1 MEKTQNLP
9 EVRGPSMLIEMALS
23 KGADEK
29 ALEKLEKV
37 LELQERWEANE
48 AKKAYHQAMSA
59 FKLNPPDIE
68 RDKTVSYTPQGKPTV
83 TYNHA
88 TLANVTGKINASLS
102 EHGLSASWVT
112 KQENG
117 SVSVTCKI
125 THSMGHSEETTISAA
140 PDTSGSKN
148 PIQAIGS
155 TISYLERYTILAL
168 TGLATHDMDDD
179 GKGAESIE
187 FISAEQKAELVKEIA
202 KRRID
207 VKKFNEFLKV
217 GSIDELPAKR
227 FNEAMKAAQSKPMP
241 TGKPEPPKE
250 REPGEDDDSWMEDQG
265 ELV

>member
-1 MEKTQNLP
+1 METKDNLP
-9 EVRGPSMLIEMALS
+9 EVRGPSSLIEMALS

-88 TLANVTGKINASLS
+88 TLANVTSKINAALS
-102 EHGLSASWVT
+102 EHGLSATWLT

-117 SVSVTCKI
+117 NISVTCKI
-125 THSMGHSEETTISAA
+125 THSMGHSEETTITAS
-140 PDTSGSKN
+140 PDTSGNKN

-179 GKGAESIE
+179 GKGTDIE
-187 FISAEQKAELVKEIA
+187 YINEEQKKALVNEVS
-202 KRRID
+202 KRKID
-207 VKKFNEFLKV
+207 VKKFNDHLKV
-217 GSIDELPAKR
+217 KSIDELPAKR

-241 TGKPEPPKE
+241 TG
-250 REPGEDDDSWMEDQG
+250 

>member
-1 MEKTQNLP
+1 MENTQNLP
-9 EVRGPSMLIEMALS
+9 EVRGPSSLIEMALS

-88 TLANVTGKINASLS
+88 TLANVTSKINAALS
-102 EHGLSASWVT
+102 EHGLSATWLT

-117 SVSVTCKI
+117 NISVTCKI
-125 THSMGHSEETTISAA
+125 THSMGHSEETTITAS

-179 GKGAESIE
+179 GKGTDIE
-187 FISAEQKAELVKEIA
+187 YINEEQKKALVNEVS
-202 KRRID
+202 KRKID
-207 VKKFNEFLKV
+207 VKKFNDHLKV
-217 GSIDELPAKR
+217 KSIDELPAKR

-241 TGKPEPPKE
+241 TGKPEPQKE

>member
-1 MEKTQNLP
+1 MGKTQNLP
-9 EVRGPSMLIEMALS
+9 EVRGPSSLIEMALS

-88 TLANVTGKINASLS
+88 TLANVTSKINAALS
-102 EHGLSASWVT
+102 EHGLSATWLT

-117 SVSVTCKI
+117 NISVTCKI
-125 THSMGHSEETTISAA
+125 THSMGHSEETTITAS

-179 GKGAESIE
+179 GKGTDIE
-187 FISAEQKAELVKEIA
+187 YINEEQKKALVNEVS
-202 KRRID
+202 KRKID
-207 VKKFNEFLKV
+207 VKKFNDHLKV
-217 GSIDELPAKR
+217 KSIDELPAKR

-241 TGKPEPPKE
+241 AA
-250 REPGEDDDSWMEDQG
+250 QG
-265 ELV
+265 AMI